1 MKITLEST
9 TQIVSIVEAEITF
22 QPANPAAA
30 DDVEAAEVA
39 SRLISGPHTVAEVP
53 ARVWQGTTERGIKVQ
68 ALIIRIAALADQDLL
83 EFGAELLQ
91 QSAPLAGPPAFPL
104 RLIL

>member
-1 MKITLEST
+1 
-9 TQIVSIVEAEITF
+9 
-22 QPANPAAA
+22 
-30 DDVEAAEVA
+30 
-39 SRLISGPHTVAEVP
+39 
-53 ARVWQGTTERGIKVQ
+53 VQ